1 MDSNRSPLKSEQ
13 IEHPFPHRREGSR
26 DDPRRISRTH
36 GSGPKPPSRPS
47 IRSICGGER
56 RRGGRR
62 RRRWARIGRRKPKGR
77 GSETKGARVWKGIEG
92 DLAKTLSFFFPS
104 LSLPFFSSP
113 TMYTAEYTAPFSRGK
128 MEARHVSHVRPP
140 TPFSKSDQLSS
151 ATCQEWRYR
160 RL

>member
-1 MDSNRSPLKSEQ
+1 MIQGGSQEPTDLAPSHPAGLRFARSAAENGAAAAGEGGDGRGLGV
-13 IEHPFPHRREGSR
+13 GSR
-26 DDPRRISRTH
+26 
-36 GSGPKPPSRPS
+36 
-47 IRSICGGER
+47 
-56 RRGGRR
+56 RGADRR
-62 RRRWARIGRRKPKGR
+62 RRELGFGR
-77 GSETKGARVWKGIEG
+77 GSKETSQKPYP
-92 DLAKTLSFFFPS
+92 FFFPS

-113 TMYTAEYTAPFSRGK
+113 TMYTAEYTAPFSCGK